1 MRVGLLSLNYQST
14 GDTEASA
21 KQNSTQ
27 FIKMSRLK
35 EEAMERAAPVIAT
48 DVNDASVRVEWWW

>member
-21 KQNSTQ
+21 KQNPTQ
-27 FIKMSRLK
+27 FTKMCRSK
-35 EEAMERAAPVIAT
+35 EEAMERAAPVIAA
-48 DVNDASVRVEWWW
+48 DVSGASVREE